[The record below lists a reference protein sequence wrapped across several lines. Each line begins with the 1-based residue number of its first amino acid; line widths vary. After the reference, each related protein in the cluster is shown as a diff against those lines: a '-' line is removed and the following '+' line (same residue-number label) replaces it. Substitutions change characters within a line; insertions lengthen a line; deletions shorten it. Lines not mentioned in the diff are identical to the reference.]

1 MDLREALFKTITRA
15 EISSKE
21 LSQAAG
27 ITPAMLSRFKN
38 GKDISSSTLQK
49 LINALPPEAYSYFHS
64 LLTPKQE
71 SDRDLVEQLFELAS
85 QLRQSS
91 ISKRTEQRCAR
102 SRNSLKDSN
111 NDKALVAS

>member
-1 MDLREALFKTITRA
+1 MDLRQALFKAIVRA
-15 EISSKE
+15 EVSAKE
-21 LSQAAG
+21 LSERAQV
-27 ITPAMLSRFKN
+27 TPTQISRFRN
-38 GKDISSSTLQK
+38 GKDVSSSTLQR
-49 LINALPPEAYSYFHS
+49 LIDALPADAYEYFHS
-64 LLTPKQE
+64 LLASKRK
-71 SDRDLVEQLFELAS
+71 SDLEIAEQLFELAS